1 MCGRL
6 RALIEPAVFSAEIA
20 STLYDT
26 GLLMVVKGRYN
37 ASCNSSFINTSV
49 NGDDLQ
55 QKAISNFYMIYD
67 IIFGLS
73 PTLTA
78 FYLARLGDKGYR
90 KLPICCPLLGYVISR
105 AMLLLVVLLGWP
117 LQVMFGAVALQGL
130 SGGFSS
136 YWAGVM
142 AIASDQ
148 SSERQRSVQLVRVEV
163 VYGVAGFIGSMASG
177 YVFSIDASSEHQ
189 GIILAALSVCL
200 FSLSLIYSLLILKI
214 PSSEFTPEANI
225 QPGISSVNCDI
236 KDFGSPK
243 NENPL
248 ESSGQ
253 SNDGDR
259 ELYQTSAT
267 SAVGST
273 GGPGSFNMTN
283 IVLLFIAAVLYDIAN
298 GQSKNILI
306 SFVVKKPLN
315 WDAKQVGYGNA
326 ADFVIYLT
334 SFLGVWGFSRCL
346 RDISMIMIG
355 VFSLSSGL
363 VVMTFVKKTYM
374 FFIARALNLFAL
386 MTMPT
391 IRSMLSKQVDA
402 SSYGKI
408 FVLLELSFTL
418 ASVIT
423 SPIFTKIYQA
433 TLDWFAGFCFILSS
447 ILSFLAIIPVGV
459 VAYRTR
465 QQQGYEP
472 IPSS

>member
-37 ASCNSSFINTSV
+37 AWYNSSFINTSI

-73 PTLTA
+73 PTFTA

-90 KLPICCPLLGYVISR
+90 KLPSSG
-105 AMLLLVVLLGWP
+105 
-117 LQVMFGAVALQGL
+117 GL

-200 FSLSLIYSLLILKI
+200 FSLSLIYNLLILKI
-214 PSSEFTPEANI
+214 PSNEFTPEANI

-236 KDFGSPK
+236 QDFGSPK

-273 GGPGSFNMTN
+273 GGPGSFNMAN

-355 VFSLSSGL
+355 IFSLSSGL
-363 VVMTFVKKTYM
+363 VVMAFVKKTYM
-374 FFIARALNLFAL
+374 FFI
-386 MTMPT
+386 
-391 IRSMLSKQVDA
+391 
-402 SSYGKI
+402 GK
-408 FVLLELSFTL
+408 
-418 ASVIT
+418 
-423 SPIFTKIYQA
+423 P
-433 TLDWFAGFCFILSS
+433 FIL
-447 ILSFLAIIPVGV
+447 
-459 VAYRTR
+459 
-465 QQQGYEP
+465 
-472 IPSS
+472 